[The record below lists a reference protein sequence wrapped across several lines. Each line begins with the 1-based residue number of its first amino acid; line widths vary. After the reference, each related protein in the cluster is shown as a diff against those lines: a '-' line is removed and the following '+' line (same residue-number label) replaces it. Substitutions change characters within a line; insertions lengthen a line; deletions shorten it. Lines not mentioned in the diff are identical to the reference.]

1 MICSGA
7 EGWAHFK
14 DGETEAQTQQGVR
27 QLGTIWFLSTAPGL
41 PPALLPPSAPTPARA
56 SLSLKTES
64 TDWRGFRKSLSCGE
78 ACILMLLR
86 AS

>member
-41 PPALLPPSAPTPARA
+41 PPALLPPSAPTPASHLIA
-56 SLSLKTES
+56 ALGVLHATS
-64 TDWRGFRKSLSCGE
+64 
-78 ACILMLLR
+78 
-86 AS
+86 